1 MHLFCKLFEI
11 LVNHILTQFFFLKE
25 NLNHL
30 NDLSSEIKA
39 KS

>member
-11 LVNHILTQFFFLKE
+11 LVNHILTQFFLKE